1 MLCLPPGA
9 FAGGFFRTAAGR
21 RAFLGAQK
29 KRLPQ
34 AAPFCFMLWFSDST
48 LENKPVTRIA

>member
-1 MLCLPPGA
+1 MLCLPPALLPGA
-9 FAGGFFRTAAGR
+9 FSV
-21 RAFLGAQK
+21 LLPEGAPFWAHK
-29 KRLPQ
+29 KRGCFG

>member
-9 FAGGFFRTAAGR
+9 FAGGFFCTAAGR